1 MVKRING
8 SKNISDRQNKVFR
21 PQAVGCVPP
30 EGVYFQSRRDTSQKL
45 SSNCDADRTRPLS
58 VNLMQP
64 SGAIARKMLSKGFG
78 NK

>member
-1 MVKRING
+1 M
-8 SKNISDRQNKVFR
+8 SENISLAKTKHCALKLWDGRDAH
-21 PQAVGCVPP
+21 P
-30 EGVYFQSRRDTSQKL
+30 VYFQSRRDTSQES

>member
-1 MVKRING
+1 MVDMKI
-8 SKNISDRQNKVFR
+8 SPHDKNKALY
-21 PQAVGCVPP
+21 PQAVGWA
-30 EGVYFQSRRDTSQKL
+30 SRPSAVFSKQAGHFTRIILKL
-45 SSNCDADRTRPLS
+45 CHADRTGPLS

>member
-1 MVKRING
+1 MGI
-8 SKNISDRQNKVFR
+8 
-21 PQAVGCVPP
+21 PP
-30 EGVYFQSRRDTSQKL
+30 EGVYFQSRRDTPQES

-58 VNLMQP
+58 VNLLQP

>member
-1 MVKRING
+1 VK
-8 SKNISDRQNKVFR
+8 ISRDAKIKHCALNLWDGR
-21 PQAVGCVPP
+21 PARP
-30 EGVYFQSRRDTSQKL
+30 VYFQSRRDTSQKS

-58 VNLMQP
+58 VNLLQP